1 MDSLREI
8 LGWVPAVVFPVASLV
23 QLVVLVRARSSAGV
37 SALTWSLFAIAN
49 VCLFL
54 YIENRWQVQAIA
66 TTLCTAGIQA
76 TIVVLALRWR
86 PRREVRAAAR
96 DSEKRA

>member
-86 PRREVRAAAR
+86 PRSERA
-96 DSEKRA
+96 